1 MLFVLSGPSGV
12 GKTTLGNA
20 LLERFPRLKLSVS
33 HTTRPPRGK
42 EQDGIHYHFVTDEQF
57 TDLVGTGAIAEHAGV
72 FGKRYG
78 TAKETLET
86 LQDAGNDV
94 LLDIDYQG
102 AEQISQAYSDAVT
115 VLVAPPSMAEL
126 EDRLR
131 GRATDSAQQIERR
144 LTKARLELSQYR
156 VFSYLVI
163 NDDIEAAIGGLETI
177 YLAERARVT
186 RNIDFL
192 ENLVEPTVG

>member
-20 LLERFPRLKLSVS
+20 LLERFPRFRLSVS

-42 EQDGIHYHFVTDEQF
+42 EQDGAHYHFVTDERF
-57 TDLVGTGAIAEHAGV
+57 TELVEGGAFAEYAGV

-78 TAKETLET
+78 TAKETLEK
-86 LQDAGNDV
+86 LQQAEHDV

-102 AEQISQAYSDAVT
+102 AEQISRAYDDAVT
-115 VLVAPPSMAEL
+115 VLVAPPSMEEL
-126 EDRLR
+126 EARLR
-131 GRATDSAQQIERR
+131 GRATDSEQQIARR
-144 LTKARLELSQYR
+144 LTKAHLELSQYR
-156 VFSYLVI
+156 VFSYLVV
-163 NDDIEAAIGGLETI
+163 NGDIEAAITSLETI

-192 ENLVEPTVG
+192 ENLVEPAVG

>member
-12 GKTTLGNA
+12 GKTTLGNT
-20 LLERFPRLKLSVS
+20 LLERFPRFRLSIS
-33 HTTRPPRGK
+33 HTTRPPRGE
-42 EQDGIHYHFVTDEQF
+42 EQDGVHYHFVSDERF
-57 TDLVGTGAIAEHAGV
+57 THLIGDGAFAEHAGV

-78 TAKETLET
+78 TTRETLDS
-86 LQDAGNDV
+86 LQKAGHDV

-102 AEQISQAYSDAVT
+102 AEQISQAYGDAVT
-115 VLVAPPSMAEL
+115 VLVAPPSMKEL

-131 GRATDSAQQIERR
+131 GRATDSEQQIERR

-163 NDDIEAAIGGLETI
+163 NDDIEAAIRSLETI
-177 YLAERARVT
+177 YSAERARVS

-192 ENLVEPTVG
+192 ENLVEPTLG